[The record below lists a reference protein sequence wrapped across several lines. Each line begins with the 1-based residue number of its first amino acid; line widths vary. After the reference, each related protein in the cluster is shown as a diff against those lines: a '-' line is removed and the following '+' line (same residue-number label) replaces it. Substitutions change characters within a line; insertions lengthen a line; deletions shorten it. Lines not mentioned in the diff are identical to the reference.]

1 MKFSEFAS
9 KHNISVV
16 SFADPA
22 NKVDGKTPFKYK
34 VNLVNGNKVFTTD
47 YTMGTA
53 YVGKRVAGKLV
64 RVNIFGKYESVI
76 RSMNL
81 IPIPPEETDVLSCL
95 QLDCSSYTNAMTWED
110 FASEFGYNVD
120 SIKEKKVFKACR
132 KSHAKL
138 VKFLG
143 QAAFNEFMECTE
155 E

>member
-9 KHNISVV
+9 KHNISLVC
-16 SFADPA
+16 FADPA

-47 YTMGTA
+47 YIMGPGN
-53 YVGKRVAGKLV
+53 VGFRKAGKVERAYLHFPLTERECNRLSPV
-64 RVNIFGKYESVI
+64 
-76 RSMNL
+76 L
-81 IPIPPEETDVLSCL
+81 PEETDVLSCL